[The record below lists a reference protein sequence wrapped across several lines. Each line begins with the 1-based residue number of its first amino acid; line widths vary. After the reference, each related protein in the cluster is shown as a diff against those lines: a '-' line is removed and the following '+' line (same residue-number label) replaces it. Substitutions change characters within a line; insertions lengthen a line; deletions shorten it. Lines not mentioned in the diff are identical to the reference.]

1 MKIELVANLAFTV
14 VQEECLDQKLQQKPI
29 LLLQVFTVKI
39 ASSIKCLFS
48 ACEPATKFN
57 KNTTYSSL
65 QGPIKLNGWERNRCL
80 MKIGPHS

>member
-1 MKIELVANLAFTV
+1 MRISAYYSSLLHVYHSGTPQILTIMKIELVANLAFTV

-48 ACEPATKFN
+48 ACEPATIHI
-57 KNTTYSSL
+57 YH
-65 QGPIKLNGWERNRCL
+65 G
-80 MKIGPHS
+80 